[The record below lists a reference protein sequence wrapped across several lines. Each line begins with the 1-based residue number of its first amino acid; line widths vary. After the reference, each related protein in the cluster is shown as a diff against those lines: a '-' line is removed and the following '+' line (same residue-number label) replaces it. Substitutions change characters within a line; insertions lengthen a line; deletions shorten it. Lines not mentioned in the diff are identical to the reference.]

1 MNNFIF
7 SINATL
13 PIFLVI
19 VIGYILKICG
29 KVNEAFC
36 SAANDIN
43 YKLTLPALLFIDISS
58 TNIKES
64 FDTKYVLYCAIVT
77 TVCFVVIWVL
87 AKIFIKDK
95 TEIGAFVQG
104 SFRGS
109 AAVLGV
115 AFIQNMYGSA
125 SMAPL
130 MIIGAVPIY
139 NICSVIVL
147 TFEGSNNNDGRTGDG
162 RNNGKNIKKAFINIC
177 KNPIILSIIAG
188 IAVSLL
194 EIDFPV
200 IIDKT
205 LENVAKLATPLA
217 LLVIGA
223 SFEGRKAIAKIRITL
238 VGCFIKLVV
247 QPAIFLPVALWL
259 GFEGEKL
266 ISILIMLGAPTTAS
280 CYIMAKA
287 MNNDTVLTSSI
298 VVMSTLL
305 SAVTLTLWIFLLRSV
320 GVC

>member
-1 MNNFIF
+1 MSNFIF

-13 PIFLVI
+13 PVFLVI
-19 VIGYILKICG
+19 VLGYILKIRG
-29 KVNEAFC
+29 KVNENFC
-36 SAANDIN
+36 SVTNDIN
-43 YKLTLPALLFIDISS
+43 FKLTLPALLFLDIST
-58 TNIKES
+58 TNIKET
-64 FDTKYVLYCAIVT
+64 FDAKYVLFCAIVT
-77 TVCFVVIWVL
+77 LVCFVVIWVL
-87 AKIFIKDK
+87 SKIFIKNK
-95 TEIGAFVQG
+95 SEVGAFVQG

-115 AFIQNMYGSA
+115 AFIQNMYGNA
-125 SMAPL
+125 GMAPL
-130 MIIGAVPIY
+130 MIIGAVPVY

-147 TFEGSNNNDGRTGDG
+147 TFEGSDNSE
-162 RNNGKNIKKAFINIC
+162 KNIKKAFISIC

-188 IAVSLL
+188 ILVSLL
-194 EIDFPV
+194 EIDFPD

-223 SFEGRKAIAKIRITL
+223 SFEGRKAISKIKITL
-238 VGCFIKLVV
+238 AGCLIKLVI
-247 QPAIFLPVALWL
+247 QPAIFLPVAIAL
-259 GFEGEKL
+259 GFSGEKL

-305 SAVTLTLWIFLLRSV
+305 SAATITLWIFLLKSM

>member
-1 MNNFIF
+1 MSNFIF

-13 PIFLVI
+13 PVFLVI
-19 VIGYILKICG
+19 VLGYILKIRG
-29 KVNEAFC
+29 KVNENFC
-36 SAANDIN
+36 SVTNDIN
-43 YKLTLPALLFIDISS
+43 FKLTLPALLFLDIST
-58 TNIKES
+58 TNIKET
-64 FDTKYVLYCAIVT
+64 FDAKYVLFCAIVT
-77 TVCFVVIWVL
+77 LVCFVVIWVL
-87 AKIFIKDK
+87 SKIFIKNK
-95 TEIGAFVQG
+95 SEVGAFVQG

-115 AFIQNMYGSA
+115 AFIQNMYGNA
-125 SMAPL
+125 GMAPL
-130 MIIGAVPIY
+130 MIIGAVPVY

-147 TFEGSNNNDGRTGDG
+147 TFEGSDNSE
-162 RNNGKNIKKAFINIC
+162 KNIKKAFISIC

-188 IAVSLL
+188 ILVSLL
-194 EIDFPV
+194 EIDFPD

-223 SFEGRKAIAKIRITL
+223 SFEGRKAVSKIKITL
-238 VGCFIKLVV
+238 AGCLIKLVI
-247 QPAIFLPVALWL
+247 QPAIFLPVAIAL
-259 GFEGEKL
+259 GFSGEKL

-305 SAVTLTLWIFLLRSV
+305 SAATITLWIFLLKSM

>member
-1 MNNFIF
+1 MSNFIF

-19 VIGYILKICG
+19 VIGYILKLRG

-43 YKLTLPALLFIDISS
+43 YKLTLPALLFMDISS
-58 TNIKES
+58 TDIKES
-64 FDTKYVLYCAIVT
+64 FDTTYVLYCAIVT
-77 TVCFVVIWVL
+77 TVCFIVIWIL
-87 AKIFIKDK
+87 SRIFIKNK
-95 TEIGAFVQG
+95 SEIGAFVQG

-115 AFIQNMYGSA
+115 AFIQNMYGTA
-125 SMAPL
+125 TMAPL

-147 TFEGSNNNDGRTGDG
+147 TFEGGGNSD
-162 RNNGKNIKKAFINIC
+162 KNIKKALINIC

-188 IAVSLL
+188 IIVSLL

-205 LENVAKLATPLA
+205 IETVAKLATPLA

-223 SFEGRKAIAKIRITL
+223 SFEGRKAIKKIKITL
-238 VGCFIKLVV
+238 MGCLIKLVI
-247 QPAIFLPVALWL
+247 QPAIFLPLAIKL

-305 SAVTLTLWIFLLRSV
+305 SAVTLTLWIFLLKNM
-320 GVC
+320 GLC

>member
-1 MNNFIF
+1 MSNFIF

-13 PIFLVI
+13 PVFLVI
-19 VIGYILKICG
+19 VLGYILKIRG
-29 KVNEAFC
+29 KVNENFC
-36 SAANDIN
+36 SVTNDIN
-43 YKLTLPALLFIDISS
+43 FKLTLPALLFLDIST
-58 TNIKES
+58 TNIKET
-64 FDTKYVLYCAIVT
+64 FDAKYVLFCAIVT
-77 TVCFVVIWVL
+77 LVCFVVIWVL
-87 AKIFIKDK
+87 SKIFIKNK
-95 TEIGAFVQG
+95 SEVGAFVQG

-115 AFIQNMYGSA
+115 AFIQNMYGNA
-125 SMAPL
+125 GMAPL
-130 MIIGAVPIY
+130 MIIGAVPVY

-147 TFEGSNNNDGRTGDG
+147 TFEGSDNSE
-162 RNNGKNIKKAFINIC
+162 KNIKKAFISIC

-188 IAVSLL
+188 ILVSLL
-194 EIDFPV
+194 EIDFPD

-223 SFEGRKAIAKIRITL
+223 SFEGRKAVSKIKITL
-238 VGCFIKLVV
+238 AGCLIKLVI
-247 QPAIFLPVALWL
+247 QPAIFLPAAIAL
-259 GFEGEKL
+259 GFSGEKL

-305 SAVTLTLWIFLLRSV
+305 SAVTITLWIFLLKSM

>member
-19 VIGYILKICG
+19 VLGYILKIRG
-29 KVNEAFC
+29 KVNENFC
-36 SAANDIN
+36 SVSNDIN

-58 TNIKES
+58 TNIKEN

-77 TVCFVVIWVL
+77 TICFIVIWVL
-87 AKIFIKDK
+87 AKIFVKDK

-115 AFIQNMYGSA
+115 AFIQNMYGRA

-130 MIIGAVPIY
+130 MIIGAVPVY

-147 TFEGSNNNDGRTGDG
+147 TFEGRNND
-162 RNNGKNIKKAFINIC
+162 GKNIKKAFINIC

-205 LENVAKLATPLA
+205 LESVAKLATPLA

-223 SFEGRKAIAKIRITL
+223 GFEGRKAIAKIRITL
-238 VGCFIKLVV
+238 AGCLIKLVI
-247 QPAIFLPVALWL
+247 QPAIFLPVAIGL

-266 ISILIMLGAPTTAS
+266 ISILIMLGAPATAS

-305 SAVTLTLWIFLLRSV
+305 SAVTLTLWIFLLKSM

>member
-29 KVNEAFC
+29 KVNDNFC
-36 SAANDIN
+36 SVSNDIN

-77 TVCFVVIWVL
+77 TVCFIVIWVL
-87 AKIFIKDK
+87 AKIFIKNK

-115 AFIQNMYGSA
+115 AFIQNMYGHA

-147 TFEGSNNNDGRTGDG
+147 TFEGSNND
-162 RNNGKNIKKAFINIC
+162 GKNIKKAFVNIC

-188 IAVSLL
+188 ISVSLL

-205 LENVAKLATPLA
+205 LESVAKLATPLA

-223 SFEGRKAIAKIRITL
+223 SFEGRKAIAKIKITL
-238 VGCFIKLVV
+238 VGCIIKLVV

-287 MNNDTVLTSSI
+287 MKNDTVLTSSI

-305 SAVTLTLWIFLLRSV
+305 SAVTLTLWIFLLRSL

>member
-19 VIGYILKICG
+19 VLGYILKICG
-29 KVNEAFC
+29 KVNDNFC
-36 SAANDIN
+36 SVSNDIN

-77 TVCFVVIWVL
+77 TICFIVIWAL
-87 AKIFIKDK
+87 AKIFVKDK

-147 TFEGSNNNDGRTGDG
+147 TFEGSNND
-162 RNNGKNIKKAFINIC
+162 GKNIKKAFINIC

-188 IAVSLL
+188 IVVSLL

-205 LENVAKLATPLA
+205 LESVARLATPLA

-223 SFEGRKAIAKIRITL
+223 GFEGRKAISKIRITL
-238 VGCFIKLVV
+238 AGCIIKLVV
-247 QPAIFLPVALWL
+247 QPAIFLPAAIWL

-280 CYIMAKA
+280 CFIMAKA
-287 MNNDTVLTSSI
+287 MKNDTVLTSSI

-305 SAVTLTLWIFLLRSV
+305 SAVTLTLWIFLLKSV

>member
-13 PIFLVI
+13 PVFLVI
-19 VIGYILKICG
+19 VLGYILKIRG
-29 KVNEAFC
+29 KVNENFC
-36 SAANDIN
+36 SVTNDIN
-43 YKLTLPALLFIDISS
+43 FKLTLPALLFLDIST
-58 TNIKES
+58 TNIKET
-64 FDTKYVLYCAIVT
+64 FDAKYVLFCAIVT
-77 TVCFVVIWVL
+77 LVCFVVIWVL
-87 AKIFIKDK
+87 SKIFIKNK
-95 TEIGAFVQG
+95 SEVGAFVQG

-115 AFIQNMYGSA
+115 AFIQNMYGNA
-125 SMAPL
+125 GMAPL
-130 MIIGAVPIY
+130 MIIGAVPVY

-147 TFEGSNNNDGRTGDG
+147 TFEGSDNSE
-162 RNNGKNIKKAFINIC
+162 KNIKKAFISIC

-188 IAVSLL
+188 ILVSLL
-194 EIDFPV
+194 EIDFPD

-223 SFEGRKAIAKIRITL
+223 SFEGRKAVSKIKITL
-238 VGCFIKLVV
+238 AGCLIKLVI
-247 QPAIFLPVALWL
+247 QPAIFLPAAIAL
-259 GFEGEKL
+259 GFSGEKL

-305 SAVTLTLWIFLLRSV
+305 SAVTITLWIFLLKSM